1 MKKKYLIIIPFF
13 LFILDLNSKSLA
25 SEVKIESDKVEFS
38 NDSKNISFF
47 SNVNINSSYV
57 EISASSAIYDDKKEV
72 ISISGDP
79 SSIKS
84 NKENNFFNGEAETI
98 LFFSD
103 EKVHLVGNALIKFD
117 NISIN
122 NYFICYRFILRS
134 YIWHWS
140 HLR

>member
-103 EKVHLVGNALIKFD
+103 EKVHLVGNASIKFD

-122 NYFICYRFILRS
+122 SNLIIFNPKTGKITS
-134 YIWHWS
+134 NN
-140 HLR
+140 

>member
-1 MKKKYLIIIPFF
+1 MKKIYLIIIPFF

-84 NKENNFFNGEAETI
+84 NKENNFFNGKAETI

-122 NYFICYRFILRS
+122 SNLIILNPKTGKITS
-134 YIWHWS
+134 DN
-140 HLR
+140 

>member
-1 MKKKYLIIIPFF
+1 MKNKHLIIIS
-13 LFILDLNSKSLA
+13 FILFTLDLSSKSLINH
-25 SEVKIESDKVEFS
+25 VKIQSDKVEFI
-38 NDSKNISFF
+38 NNLKNVSFF

-57 EISASSAIYDDKKEV
+57 EIYANSAIYDQKNEV

-103 EKVHLVGNALIKFD
+103 EKVHLVGNASIKFD

-122 NYFICYRFILRS
+122 SNLIIFNPKTGKITS
-134 YIWHWS
+134 DN
-140 HLR
+140 

>member
-38 NDSKNISFF
+38 NDSKIISFF

-57 EISASSAIYDDKKEV
+57 EISASSAIYDDYKEV
-72 ISISGDP
+72 ISVSGDP

-98 LFFSD
+98 LFFRD
-103 EKVHLVGNALIKFD
+103 EKVHLVGNASIKFD

-122 NYFICYRFILRS
+122 SNLIIFNPKTGKITS
-134 YIWHWS
+134 DN
-140 HLR
+140 

>member
-13 LFILDLNSKSLA
+13 LFILDLNSKNLA

-122 NYFICYRFILRS
+122 SNLIIFNPKTGKITS
-134 YIWHWS
+134 DN
-140 HLR
+140 

>member
-1 MKKKYLIIIPFF
+1 MKNKYLIIIPFF

-25 SEVKIESDKVEFS
+25 SEVKIESDKVEFL
-38 NDSKNISFF
+38 NDSKNISFL

-103 EKVHLVGNALIKFD
+103 EKVHLVGNASIIFD

-122 NYFICYRFILRS
+122 SNLIIFNPKTGKITS
-134 YIWHWS
+134 DN
-140 HLR
+140 

>member
-1 MKKKYLIIIPFF
+1 MKNKYLVIIPFF

-84 NKENNFFNGEAETI
+84 NNENNFFNGEAETI

-103 EKVHLVGNALIKFD
+103 EKVHLVGNASIKFD

-122 NYFICYRFILRS
+122 SNLIIFNPKTGKITS
-134 YIWHWS
+134 DN
-140 HLR
+140 

>member
-38 NDSKNISFF
+38 SDSKNISFF

-117 NISIN
+117 NLSIN
-122 NYFICYRFILRS
+122 SNLIIFNPKTGKITS
-134 YIWHWS
+134 DN
-140 HLR
+140 

>member
-79 SSIKS
+79 STIKS

-122 NYFICYRFILRS
+122 SNLIIFNPKTGKITS
-134 YIWHWS
+134 DN
-140 HLR
+140 

>member
-1 MKKKYLIIIPFF
+1 MNNKYLITILFF
-13 LFILDLNSKSLA
+13 LLTLDLGSKNLINN
-25 SEVKIESDKVEFS
+25 VKIESDKVEFI
-38 NDSKNISFF
+38 NNLKNVSFL

-57 EISASSAIYDDKKEV
+57 EISANSAIYDRKKEV

-84 NKENNFFNGEAETI
+84 NKKNNFFNGEAETI

-103 EKVHLVGNALIKFD
+103 EMVHLVGNASIKFD

-122 NYFICYRFILRS
+122 SDLIIFNPKTGKITS
-134 YIWHWS
+134 DN
-140 HLR
+140 

>member
-47 SNVNINSSYV
+47 SNVNLNSSYV

-103 EKVHLVGNALIKFD
+103 EKVHLVGNASIIFD

-122 NYFICYRFILRS
+122 SNLIIFNPKTGKITS
-134 YIWHWS
+134 DN
-140 HLR
+140 

>member
-25 SEVKIESDKVEFS
+25 NEVKIESDKVEFS

-103 EKVHLVGNALIKFD
+103 EKVHLVGNASIKFD

-122 NYFICYRFILRS
+122 SNLIIFNPKTGKITS
-134 YIWHWS
+134 DN
-140 HLR
+140 

>member
-1 MKKKYLIIIPFF
+1 MKNKHLIIILFF
-13 LFILDLNSKSLA
+13 LFTLDLSSKNLINH
-25 SEVKIESDKVEFS
+25 VKIESDKVEFINS
-38 NDSKNISFF
+38 LNKVSFF

-57 EISASSAIYDDKKEV
+57 VISANSAIYDQKKEV

-117 NISIN
+117 NLSVNSNLIIFNPKTGKITSDN
-122 NYFICYRFILRS
+122 
-134 YIWHWS
+134 
-140 HLR
+140 

>member
-1 MKKKYLIIIPFF
+1 MKNKYLIIIPFF

-79 SSIKS
+79 STIKS
-84 NKENNFFNGEAETI
+84 NKENNFFNGEAEKI

-103 EKVHLVGNALIKFD
+103 EKVHLVGNASIKFEK
-117 NISIN
+117 ISIN
-122 NYFICYRFILRS
+122 SNLIIFNPKTGKITS
-134 YIWHWS
+134 DN
-140 HLR
+140 

>member
-57 EISASSAIYDDKKEV
+57 EISASSAIYDNKKEV

-103 EKVHLVGNALIKFD
+103 EKVHLVGNASIKFD

-122 NYFICYRFILRS
+122 SNLIIFNPKTGKITS
-134 YIWHWS
+134 DN
-140 HLR
+140 

>member
-1 MKKKYLIIIPFF
+1 MKNKYLIIIPFI

-122 NYFICYRFILRS
+122 SNLIIFNPKTGKITS
-134 YIWHWS
+134 DN
-140 HLR
+140 